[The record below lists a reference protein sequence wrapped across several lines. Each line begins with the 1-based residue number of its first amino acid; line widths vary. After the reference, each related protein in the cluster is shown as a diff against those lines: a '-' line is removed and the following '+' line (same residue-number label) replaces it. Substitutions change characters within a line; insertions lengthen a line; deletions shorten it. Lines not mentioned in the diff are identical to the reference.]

1 MKLGTLC
8 YVKKDDSYLLL
19 HRIKKENDMH
29 QGLWVGLGGKFEAG
43 ESPEDCVIREIY
55 EESGLIIKNP
65 QLKGIV
71 TFPENF
77 NDEDWYIFI
86 FVAENFSG
94 KLLKN
99 SPEGHLRWVKENELA
114 DLPMYEGDRHFFKWI
129 KECKGVFSAKFIYD
143 GRKLLNYKITE
154 Y

>member
-19 HRIKKENDMH
+19 HRVKKENDMH

-43 ESPEDCVIREIY
+43 ESPEECAIREIY
-55 EESGLIIKNP
+55 EESGLHVENP

-71 TFPENF
+71 TFDGQFEE
-77 NDEDWYIFI
+77 EDWYIFI
-86 FVAENFSG
+86 FVFDNFSG
-94 KLLKN
+94 ELLEE
-99 SPEGHLRWVKENELA
+99 SPEGDLRWVKESELA
-114 DLPMYEGDRHFFKWI
+114 DLPMYDGDRHFFKWI
-129 KECKGVFSAKFIYD
+129 KECKGVFSAKLTYD
-143 GRKLLNYKITE
+143 GRKLLNYQINE

>member
-29 QGLWVGLGGKFEAG
+29 QGLWVGLGGKFEPK
-43 ESPEDCVIREIY
+43 ESPEECAIREVY
-55 EESGLIIKNP
+55 EESGLQLENP

-71 TFPENF
+71 TFAEQF
-77 NDEDWYIFI
+77 VEDWYVFI
-86 FVAENFSG
+86 FVAEKFSG
-94 KLLKN
+94 ELLKD
-99 SPEGHLRWVKENELA
+99 SPEGDLRWAKETELSN
-114 DLPMYEGDRHFFKWI
+114 LPMHEGDRYFFKWI
-129 KECKGVFSAKFIYD
+129 KECKGVFSAKLTYD
-143 GRKLLNYKITE
+143 GRKLLNYQMTE

>member
-29 QGLWVGLGGKFEAG
+29 QGLWVGLGGKFEAR
-43 ESPEDCVIREIY
+43 ESPEDCVIREVF
-55 EESGLIIKNP
+55 EESGLQIENP
-65 QLKGIV
+65 RLKGIL
-71 TFPENF
+71 TFDEQF
-77 NDEDWYIFI
+77 VEDWHVFL
-86 FVAENFSG
+86 FVAESFSG
-94 KLLKN
+94 ELLKD

-129 KECKGVFSAKFIYD
+129 NECKGVFSAKLKYD
-143 GRKLLNYKITE
+143 GRKLLDYQIIE